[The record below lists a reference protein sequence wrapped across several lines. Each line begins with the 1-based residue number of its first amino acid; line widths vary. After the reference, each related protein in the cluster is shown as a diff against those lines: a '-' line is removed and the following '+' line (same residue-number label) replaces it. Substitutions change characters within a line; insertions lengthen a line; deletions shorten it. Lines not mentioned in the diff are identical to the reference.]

1 MRATPMSDT
10 DETPGC
16 DGLCAWLCE
25 GRLSF
30 KRHVQTRGRGA
41 TSDVYTTL
49 KHDFGDS
56 DTVTVDRSR
65 VSDL

>member
-1 MRATPMSDT
+1 MKPRDVT
-10 DETPGC
+10 GC
-16 DGLCAWLCE
+16 VLCAWLCE

-30 KRHVQTRGRGA
+30 TTRGRGA

>member
-16 DGLCAWLCE
+16 DGLCAWLC
-25 GRLSF
+25 GGAPLF
-30 KRHVQTRGRGA
+30 QTRGRGA

>member
-1 MRATPMSDT
+1 MKPRDVTGCV
-10 DETPGC
+10 PGC
-16 DGLCAWLCE
+16 VRGAS
-25 GRLSF
+25 LSMF
-30 KRHVQTRGRGA
+30 QTRGRGA